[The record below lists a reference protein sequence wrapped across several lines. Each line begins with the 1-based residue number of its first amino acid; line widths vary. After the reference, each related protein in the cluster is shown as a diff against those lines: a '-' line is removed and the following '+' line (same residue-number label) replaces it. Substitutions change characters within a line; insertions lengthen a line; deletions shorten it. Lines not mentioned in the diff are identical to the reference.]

1 MADFKI
7 VDNRDLIKQAKTE
20 AIARALKAIGV
31 QAEGHAVLYCPVD
44 TGRLQGSLTHA
55 VDDDAVYIGTN
66 VEYAPFVEFGTS
78 RSRKQPYLKPA
89 IEKHIQEYKAIAEAE
104 LKRP

>member
-20 AIARALKAIGV
+20 AIARALESIGMT
-31 QAEGHAVLYCPVD
+31 AEAYASLYCPVD
-44 TGRLQGSLTHA
+44 TGRLRASITHM

-66 VEYAPFVEFGTS
+66 VEYA
-78 RSRKQPYLKPA
+78 A
-89 IEKHIQEYKAIAEAE
+89 
-104 LKRP
+104 